1 MAPHVGPF
9 LLLLD
14 NFGLG
19 ERVRLSTLK
28 LGQQMDVF
36 ITHADQPVSTVKVHP
51 SLLLSNHSL
60 ITATFASHQELIV
73 PRRPRVK
80 RRCWKKFDVDAFT
93 TDLLEFD
100 LVVNPLINVT
110 ELFDSYNI
118 TLSQLVDWPG
128 PGRYS
133 FVLFSTHCAVV

>member
-1 MAPHVGPF
+1 MRIYPP
-9 LLLLD
+9 LLLPD
-14 NFGLG
+14 
-19 ERVRLSTLK
+19 
-28 LGQQMDVF
+28 
-36 ITHADQPVSTVKVHP
+36 
-51 SLLLSNHSL
+51 HSL
-60 ITATFASHQELIV
+60 ITATSASHQERIV
-73 PRRPRVK
+73 LCRSRVK